1 MPKWCTTDLKDDQMD
16 ELEEI
21 RKRKIEQMKT
31 DLGKTSADVSSGPVE
46 VTDSSI
52 DVFVKDHQVAV
63 IDCWAPWCG
72 PCRMIA
78 PIIESLSNELQGKVS
93 FGKLNTDE
101 NQMTAM
107 RQNIAA
113 IPTLLV
119 FKNGRLVDRIVGA
132 IPKEQILRRIQKFM

>member
-1 MPKWCTTDLKDDQMD
+1 MPEWRTTDSKDDQMD

-31 DLGKTSADVSSGPVE
+31 DMGKTSAEVSSGPVE

-52 DVFVKDHQVAV
+52 DGFVKDHQVAV